1 MKATITTLLL
11 FILFGTSAQRYV
23 DTYDPKDEEVK
34 SLLGK
39 GNDLNLFGGA
49 DVKITDLVSEKGL
62 IAGAYGGV
70 LVNRRYFLA
79 LAGYGITTNVEF
91 DGMVG
96 AEEKPLNLYGGYGGL
111 MVGMMV
117 GSKEVIHLT
126 FPIFFG
132 AGQMEI
138 SDKNFFPN
146 SPNDAEFTIENSA
159 FIVIEP
165 GAQLE
170 FNITENFRLG
180 AGMSYRYIT
189 GLELDNVSD
198 EDLSGSAISLSFR
211 FGRF

>member
-1 MKATITTLLL
+1 MKAVTTFLLL
-11 FILFGTSAQRYV
+11 SIVVSASAQRYV
-23 DTYDPKDEEVK
+23 DTYNPKDEEVK

-49 DVKITDLVSEKGL
+49 DVKITDLVGEKGL
-62 IAGAYGGV
+62 LAGGYGGV

-79 LAGYGITTNVEF
+79 LAGYGITTNIEF
-91 DGMVG
+91 DGTVG
-96 AEEKPLNLYGGYGGL
+96 TEEKPLNLYGGYGGM

-146 SPNDAEFTIENSA
+146 SPNDAEFAIENSA

-180 AGMSYRYIT
+180 AGVSYRYIT
-189 GLELDNVSD
+189 GSELDNVSD
-198 EDLSGSAISLSFR
+198 EDLSGSSISLSFR